1 MEKPKLLSLPQMFTA
16 GDLERGQTCPCCQE
30 PIQAGQSVGRCSA
43 CGHLQHEE
51 CWRSARTCRSYECED
66 QDRVPPERRGADMIV
81 STRDLESTTLPQ
93 ARPQPLR
100 VRGNRLPPAARRYS
114 RLAVA
119 SLCVSLLGA
128 VLLGLPALIGIV
140 LGVVALGAIN
150 TRRDL
155 RGETFA
161 ISGILVGILAVV
173 CWVGGAALYFS
184 NHPYAPGQEYPANLP
199 DRRRIEPADIDQTS
213 EPIRRAIRANVLVT
227 VGGMTGRVLGAGVII
242 GRHRDQLQI
251 VTNRHVIKNAE
262 GSVSAGRRL
271 KVTFYD
277 AAERQAQIQWVAPE
291 GLDLALI
298 ECPAP
303 ATEVNVATPRR
314 QTGVKVGEA
323 VFAVGNP
330 LGLGWSYA
338 DGVVSAIRRLNYSAG
353 QARMIQTQVP
363 LNPGNSGGG
372 LYSEQGAL
380 IGINTLT
387 TDKYVTEGI
396 GFAIAIEDV
405 MPMLNRK
412 LHQTGGQSNHA
423 GDQP

>member
-1 MEKPKLLSLPQMFTA
+1 MFTA
-16 GDLERGQTCPCCQE
+16 GDLEGGQTCPCCQE
-30 PIQAGQSVGRCSA
+30 PIQTGQSVGRCSA
-43 CGHLQHEE
+43 CGHLQHED
-51 CWRSARTCRSYECED
+51 CWQSAQACRSYECED
-66 QDRVPPERRGADMIV
+66 KHRVPPERRNAEMVV
-81 STRDLESTTLPQ
+81 STRDLDSATLPD
-93 ARPQPLR
+93 ARPQPVR
-100 VRGNRLPPAARRYS
+100 VGEKKLPTVDRRYS
-114 RLAVA
+114 RLALA
-119 SLCVSLLGA
+119 SLCVSLLGV

-161 ISGILVGILAVV
+161 TAGILVGILAVV
-173 CWVGGAALYFS
+173 CWVAGAAVYFS
-184 NHPYAPGQEYPANLP
+184 NNPYTPGQQYPANLP

-227 VGGMTGRVLGAGVII
+227 VGGMTGEVLGAGVII

-251 VTNRHVIKNAE
+251 LTNRHVIKSAE

-277 AAERQAQIQWVAPE
+277 AAEQQAQIQWVAPE

-298 ECPAP
+298 QCPAP
-303 ATEVNVATPRR
+303 GTEINVATTRH
-314 QTGVKVGEA
+314 QAGVKVGEP

-338 DGVVSAIRRLNYSAG
+338 DGVVSAIRRLNYSNG
-353 QARMIQTQVP
+353 QTRMIQTQVP

-405 MPMLNRK
+405 RPMLNQK
-412 LHQTGGQSNHA
+412 LRRA
-423 GDQP
+423 GDQSNEAGDQQ